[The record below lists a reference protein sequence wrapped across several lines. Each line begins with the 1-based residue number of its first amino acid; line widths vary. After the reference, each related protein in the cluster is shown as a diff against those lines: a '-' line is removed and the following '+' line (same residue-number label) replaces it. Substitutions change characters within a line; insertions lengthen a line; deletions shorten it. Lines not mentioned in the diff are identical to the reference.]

1 MDLGMKSFSAS
12 QERVPKPKRFS
23 VFQVGQQFFGEAR
36 TRILLSYAF
45 ILGITFVGA
54 IPAFRYIIY
63 QRVDARVRQ
72 DMGEDMENFR
82 ALMDGKVTLAP
93 IQLEDKD
100 SQIPGNLEKHLIE
113 AHGFKPSSP
122 FAKRPVQPFGHENGV
137 ASRREEKDSLSDLF
151 KLYLSHRLP
160 EDDSFFLTFVEGEF
174 YKSSPTARPEPL
186 QNESEL
192 MRRWAKQTQPE
203 RGEREFPDETIGKL
217 LYQVEPI
224 EINGQTRGVFVVA
237 HTTAGER
244 TEALEAISAIIEVT
258 AIVFIV
264 SLMLAWIAAGRVLLP
279 LRTLTATAHTISET
293 DLTQRLPVRG
303 KGELANLAKT
313 FNEMMD
319 RLQAAFAS
327 QKDFLNDAG
336 HELRTPIT
344 IIQGHLE
351 LMGDDP
357 DEQQETLALVMS
369 ELDRMSRLVDNMSML
384 AKAERPDFL
393 LLETVDAASL
403 TEELYAK
410 ARMLAE
416 RDWQL
421 DAIARGQ
428 IVVDRQRLTEAL
440 INLAQNA
447 TKHTGQEDTI
457 AIGSAVANG
466 KARFW
471 VRDTG
476 EGIPLADQKRIFE
489 RFVRAS
495 NNRNRSEGA
504 GLGLSIVKA
513 VAEAHG
519 GQVLLRSQLGSGSMF
534 AIVFPVEPHQELSN
548 EVQHDEKS

>member
-1 MDLGMKSFSAS
+1 MKSFHTNRD
-12 QERVPKPKRFS
+12 RVPNPKQFS
-23 VFQVGQQFFGEAR
+23 IFQVGQQFLGEAR
-36 TRILLSYAF
+36 TRILLSYVF
-45 ILGITFVGA
+45 ILGVTSVGA

-63 QRVDARVRQ
+63 QRIDARVRQ
-72 DMGEDMENFR
+72 NMAEDMENFK
-82 ALMDGKVTLAP
+82 ALMDGKVTFTP
-93 IQLEDKD
+93 IQLEDQD
-100 SQIPGNLEKHLIE
+100 SKAAEELEKHLIE
-113 AHGFKPSSP
+113 AHGLKPSSS
-122 FAKRPVQPFGHENGV
+122 FAKPPGGV
-137 ASRREEKDSLSDLF
+137 TSPREEKDSPIRLF
-151 KLYLSHRLP
+151 QLYLSHYLP
-160 EDDSFFLTFVEGEF
+160 EDDSFFLTFVDGEF
-174 YKSSPTARPEPL
+174 YKSSPSARPQPL
-186 QNESEL
+186 QHESEL

-203 RGEREFPDETIGKL
+203 RGEREFSDDTIGKL

-224 EINGQTRGVFVVA
+224 KINGQTRGVFVVA

-244 TEALEAISAIIEVT
+244 AEALEAITTIIEVT
-258 AIVFIV
+258 AIVFIL
-264 SLMLAWIAAGRVLLP
+264 SLILAWIAAGQVLLP

-293 DLTQRLPVRG
+293 NLTQRLPVRG

-313 FNEMMD
+313 FNDMME

-369 ELDRMSRLVDNMSML
+369 ELDRMSRLVDSMSML

-393 LLETVDAASL
+393 QLETVDAASL

-428 IVVDRQRLTEAL
+428 IVADRQRLTEAL

-447 TKHTGQEDTI
+447 TKHTRQEDTI

-466 KARFW
+466 KVRFW

-476 EGIPLADQKRIFE
+476 DGIPLADQKRIFE

-495 NNRNRSEGA
+495 NNRHRSEGA

-534 AIVFPVEPHQELSN
+534 TIVFPVEPHPELSN
-548 EVQHDEKS
+548 EVQLDEKS